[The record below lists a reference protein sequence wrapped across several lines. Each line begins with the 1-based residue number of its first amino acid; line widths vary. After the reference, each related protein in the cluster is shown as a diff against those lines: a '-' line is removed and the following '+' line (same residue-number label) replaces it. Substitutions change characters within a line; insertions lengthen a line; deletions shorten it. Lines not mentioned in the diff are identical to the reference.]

1 MFDIGA
7 GELLMVALV
16 ALLVLQPRD
25 LPKLM
30 RSLGG
35 ALALLRR
42 RQADLHRMIVTMERK
57 GDHGWQDETTDYRDG
72 AADYRDEKDDESKG
86 DG

>member
-7 GELLMVALV
+7 GELLVVALV

-30 RSLGG
+30 RSLG
-35 ALALLRR
+35 LALTVLRA
-42 RQADLHRMIVTMERK
+42 RQADLQRMLVTMEQQKEK
-57 GDHGWQDETTDYRDG
+57 GASFSNEDYRISHDPPG
-72 AADYRDEKDDESKG
+72 RERQG
-86 DG
+86 G